1 MVAIRMSQ
9 KKKSIRRLCTQ
20 LSEKDGTRQGLVFDG
35 VYKLRR
41 NDKQIINITHA
52 LLDFYDEEM
61 ELAEYCEKNVVILSP
76 DDAR

>member
-1 MVAIRMSQ
+1 M
-9 KKKSIRRLCTQ
+9 
-20 LSEKDGTRQGLVFDG
+20 
-35 VYKLRR
+35 YKLRR
-41 NDKQIINITHA
+41 NDKHIINITHA